1 MIECNRNC
9 LECPYPDVPDEC
21 LEAALTWDEWQEL
34 DVIDKDIINPK
45 TAKQKAV
52 AARRKAYREANKDKV
67 AAWQKA
73 WYEANKD
80 KVAARQKAYYAANKD
95 KIAAWQKAW
104 YEANKD
110 KVAARQ
116 KAWYEANKDKVAA
129 RQKAYRAANKDKV
142 AARQK
147 SIALARKA
155 RGMTQIELAAIVGVT
170 QATVSL
176 WETGAVKASWDKLCA
191 VLPDLEAH
199 RP

>member
-1 MIECNRNC
+1 MIECNHNC

-34 DVIDKDIINPK
+34 DAIDKDIINPK
-45 TAKQKAV
+45 TAKQKTI
-52 AARRKAYREANKDKV
+52 AARQKAYREANKDKV
-67 AAWQKA
+67 AAQKKA

-80 KVAARQKAYYAANKD
+80 KVAAQK
-95 KIAAWQKAW
+95 KAW

-110 KVAARQ
+110 KVAAQ
-116 KAWYEANKDKVAA
+116 
-129 RQKAYRAANKDKV
+129 
-142 AARQK
+142 QK

-155 RGMTQIELAAIVGVT
+155 QGMTQSGLAAIVGVT

-176 WETGAVKASWDKLCA
+176 WETGAVKANWDKLCA
-191 VLPDLEAH
+191 ALPELEAH

>member
-1 MIECNRNC
+1 MIECNHNC

-45 TAKQKAV
+45 TTKQKAV
-52 AARRKAYREANKDKV
+52 AA
-67 AAWQKA
+67 Q
-73 WYEANKD
+73 
-80 KVAARQKAYYAANKD
+80 
-95 KIAAWQKAW
+95 QKAW

-129 RQKAYRAANKDKV
+129 RQK
-142 AARQK
+142 

-155 RGMTQIELAAIVGVT
+155 QGMTQSGLAAIVGVT

-176 WETGAVKASWDKLCA
+176 WETGAVKANWDKLCA
-191 VLPDLEAH
+191 ALPELETH

>member
-1 MIECNRNC
+1 MIECNHNC

-21 LEAALTWDEWQEL
+21 LEAALTWDERQEL

-52 AARRKAYREANKDKV
+52 AAQQKAYREANKD
-67 AAWQKA
+67 
-73 WYEANKD
+73 
-80 KVAARQKAYYAANKD
+80 R
-95 KIAAWQKAW
+95 IAAQ
-104 YEANKD
+104 
-110 KVAARQ
+110 
-116 KAWYEANKDKVAA
+116 
-129 RQKAYRAANKDKV
+129 QKAYREANKDKV

-191 VLPDLEAH
+191 VLPELEAH